1 MFKIDFL
8 TEVKFLVPPVMA
20 YNMSEAYLK
29 YNLFLIIII
38 IIIIIQ
44 FSLKWNRRRKFLMQF
59 SRLNFE
65 LNFGK
70 TCRCGLD
77 LKQ

>member
-1 MFKIDFL
+1 MFKIDFM
-8 TEVKFLVPPVMA
+8 TEVKFLFPPVMA

-38 IIIIIQ
+38 Q
-44 FSLKWNRRRKFLMQF
+44 FSLKWNRRRKFVMQF

-70 TCRCGLD
+70 KHAAVD
-77 LKQ
+77 LI